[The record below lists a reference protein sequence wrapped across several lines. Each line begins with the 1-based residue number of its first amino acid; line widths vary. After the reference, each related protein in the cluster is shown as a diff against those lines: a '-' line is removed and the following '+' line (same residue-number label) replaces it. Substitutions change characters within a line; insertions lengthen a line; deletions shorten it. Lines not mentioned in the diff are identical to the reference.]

1 MSYTRESLYME
12 KKVYAPMLIPTLCR
26 DQHFMRCIESLKKN
40 TWAKYTM
47 SILGLIIRLTKNIE
61 MDILKFANI

>member
-1 MSYTRESLYME
+1 ME
-12 KKVYAPMLIPTLCR
+12 EKVYAPMLIQTLCR

-47 SILGLIIRLTKNIE
+47 SILGLIIHLTKNID

>member
-12 KKVYAPMLIPTLCR
+12 EKVYAPMLIPTLCR

-61 MDILKFANI
+61 MVILKFANI